1 MKISTW
7 NTNRVARVGL
17 TLLFL
22 TFVTSLPVRSQ
33 TASTGTVLGM
43 VKDPSGAIVPNAAV
57 ELIDAATQVVRT
69 TVTNEV
75 GRYTFTAVRPG
86 TYSVTAAA
94 PGFQK
99 SVIPSLAV
107 EISKS
112 YTIDFQLKIGQATEQ
127 VVVTASAGAE
137 LQTLDATVGD
147 TVGGQLLELL
157 PSIDRNVTSLLLLQP
172 SATPVEGE
180 GTRSSRYGGQVAG
193 AQSDQN
199 VYVLDGGNITSGVSG
214 NSDYWSNY
222 NGTSEGAI
230 PTPSESIREFRV
242 GTTNQMA
249 SFSGAGGSQVMLVTK
264 RGTDQYHGSMYDYL
278 QNDNLNAN
286 SWQRNRLRQVRPE
299 TRDNRFGASFGGPL
313 PWLRKNL
320 ETHFFFHYE
329 GRRRRDYT
337 QVTRTVP
344 TDTLKQ
350 GILRFRDGT
359 GNIVSYNLKTS
370 TQCGAAGTLP
380 CDPRGIGLNS
390 LINDMWSKYMPPGN
404 DSSTGDG
411 FNTIGFSSP
420 ASLPNDSDFAV
431 LRLDHAI
438 TQNWAFTGSYRFYT
452 EQRTESRQ
460 TDIGGFVSG
469 NQKGQAA
476 STAVIPREPRYLVFG
491 LTGSFTPMITNETNF
506 SYLRDYWYWQTDSAR
521 PQVSGAA
528 AALSLPSDMT
538 PTNLAVGSIR
548 QREWRGH
555 HYTFSEN
562 MAWVKGDHLL
572 QFGGS
577 YRRNAIQF
585 WRDDQQSALTVPMYF
600 ISAGTGINIPA
611 TYRPPACS
619 GTVTTNCLPSAQ
631 VSSWNNLYAAILGM
645 TDRAVQVGTRDGSL
659 NANPIGTPPKVDK
672 HYPEFSLYLNDSW
685 KVRPSLT
692 LNLGLN
698 WSADL
703 PQTEV
708 AGKESLGYYLS
719 GGLIDPDSYL
729 SQRRDAALA
738 GKVFNPAIGWQLI
751 RSTDRKYPY
760 DPVWTNFAPRVS
772 VAWNPS
778 FSKGVLR
785 RVFGDKKTVFRTGYA
800 RLYDRL
806 NGVHKV
812 INPIQVY
819 GFSQALLCLGPSIS
833 GGCLGTS
840 GVNPSTGFRI
850 GIDGSSINLLQ
861 FFPPTAPSP
870 MVPGV
875 SGFPGANQA
884 AANDSVQ
891 MNPNYRPATHNS
903 FTLTLQRELPGRSIL
918 EIGYI
923 HRDTNG
929 LTTGVSLNQVPYFMK
944 YGGQSFAEAFDNMA
958 QALKAG
964 QTVAPQPFLESILA
978 GSSYCAAPNANCTA
992 GVLAKFSG
1000 NVRANQ
1006 YATPF
1011 NSIQTSFVTGP
1022 ATALATQIL
1031 GGLNYFT
1038 DVGRSNY
1045 DGGFVS
1051 LKTRDWKGLSLN
1063 ANFTYSHA
1071 LDNGVVNQ
1079 DIDNFVTNSYDLNYT
1094 WDNSLFDR
1102 RYVFNL
1108 MSAYNLPSRKGP
1120 GPFNYILQG
1129 WSISPIFSWYSGLPL
1144 RVGGGGQELLG
1155 AGAVLAQPGAFG
1167 NNPNFNVPGNTT
1179 TGVATAGN
1187 PATGGSGVNLFAD
1200 PNAVFSAFRPVQ
1212 LSKDTNVSNYVLR
1225 GQSRWNVDMSIART
1239 FRIRESVEFRF
1250 AAAVFNMFNHVQF
1263 ADPGMSLTSPQN
1275 FGVITAQQ
1283 NQPRRVEI
1291 GLHFVF

>member
-1 MKISTW
+1 MRASTW
-7 NTNRVARVGL
+7 KPYRVIGAWL
-17 TLLFL
+17 AFLFL
-22 TFVTSLPVRSQ
+22 TFVAAPPLQAQ

-43 VKDPSGAIVPNAAV
+43 VKDPSGAIVPGAGV
-57 ELIDAATQVVRT
+57 ELIDTATQLVRT
-69 TVTNEV
+69 TVTNEA

-94 PGFQK
+94 SGFQK
-99 SVIPSLAV
+99 AVIPSLAV

-112 YTIDFQLKIGQATEQ
+112 YTIDFQLKIGQSTEQ

-147 TVGGQLLELL
+147 TLGGLMLELL

-214 NSDYWSNY
+214 NSDYWNNF

-264 RGTDQYHGSMYDYL
+264 SGTDQYHGSVYDYL
-278 QNDNLNAN
+278 QNDNLNSN
-286 SWQRNRLRQVRPE
+286 SWQRNRLNQVRPE
-299 TRDNRFGASFGGPL
+299 TRDNRFGASLGGPL
-313 PWLRKNL
+313 PWLHDRMA
-320 ETHFFFHYE
+320 TYFFFNYE

-359 GNIVSYNLKTS
+359 GNIISYNLKTS
-370 TQCGAAGTLP
+370 SQCGSAGNLP
-380 CDPRGIGLNS
+380 CDPRGIGLNPA
-390 LINDMWSKYMPPGN
+390 INEMWSSYMPPGN
-404 DSSTGDG
+404 DTSTGDG
-411 FNTIGFSSP
+411 LNTIGFSSP
-420 ASLPNDSDFAV
+420 VSLPNNSDFAV
-431 LRLDHAI
+431 LRLDHSI
-438 TQNWAFTGSYRFYT
+438 TQNWAFTGSYRYYT

-469 NQKGQAA
+469 NEKGKAV

-491 LTGSFTPMITNETNF
+491 LTGAFTPMVTTETNF

-521 PQVSGAA
+521 PQISGIA
-528 AALSLPSDMT
+528 AALSLPNDMT
-538 PTNLAVGSIR
+538 PTNLTIGNIR
-548 QREWRGH
+548 RREWNGH
-555 HYTFSEN
+555 HYTLSEN
-562 MAWVKGDHLL
+562 MAWVKGVHLL

-577 YRRNAIQF
+577 YRRNAIKF

-600 ISAGTGINIPA
+600 IASGSGINIPA
-611 TYRPPACS
+611 TNRPPACS
-619 GTVTTNCLPSAQ
+619 GAVTTNCLPSAQ
-631 VSSWNNLYAAILGM
+631 VSTWNSLYTAVLGM

-659 NANPIGTPPKVDK
+659 NANPIGTPPMVDK

-685 KVRPSLT
+685 KVTPTLT

-708 AGKESLGYYLS
+708 DGKESLGYYLT
-719 GGLIDPDSYL
+719 GELIDPEDYFA
-729 SQRRDAALA
+729 RRKLNNEA
-738 GKVFNPAIGWQLI
+738 GGVYNPAIGWQLI
-751 RSTDRKYPY
+751 NSTDRKYPY

-778 FSKGVLR
+778 FTDGFLGR
-785 RVFGDKKTVFRTGYA
+785 LFGDKKTVVRTGFA

-819 GFSQALLCLGPSIS
+819 GFSQALLCLGPSINGS
-833 GGCLGTS
+833 CLGTS
-840 GVNPSTGFRI
+840 GVNPITDFRI
-850 GIDGSSINLLQ
+850 GIDGNSIDLLR
-861 FFPPTAPSP
+861 FFPETAPSP

-884 AANDSVQ
+884 AANDSLQ
-891 MNPNYRPATHNS
+891 MTPNYRPATHNS
-903 FTLTLQRELPGRSIL
+903 FTLSLQRELPGRSIL

-923 HRDTNG
+923 HRDTSG
-929 LTTGVSLNQVPYFMK
+929 LTTGLSLNQVPYFMRQ
-944 YGGQSFAEAFDNMA
+944 GGQSFAEAFDAMA
-958 QALKAG
+958 LALSAG
-964 QTVAPQPFLESILA
+964 QTVAPQPFLETILA
-978 GSSYCAAPNANCTA
+978 GSSYCAAPNASCTA
-992 GVLAKFSG
+992 GVLARFSG
-1000 NVRANQ
+1000 NVRSYQ
-1006 YATPF
+1006 YANLF

-1022 ATALATQIL
+1022 ATARATQVL
-1031 GGLNYFT
+1031 GTLNYFA
-1038 DVGRSNY
+1038 DVGASSY
-1045 DGGFVS
+1045 DGGFISV
-1051 LKTRDWKGLSLN
+1051 KTRGWKGLSMN
-1063 ANFTYSHA
+1063 ANFTYAHA

-1079 DIDNFVTNSYDLNYT
+1079 DIDNFVTNSYDLGYT

-1102 RYVFNL
+1102 RFVFNL
-1108 MSAYNLPSRKGP
+1108 MSAYTLPARTGA
-1120 GPFNYILQG
+1120 GAFNYIFQG
-1129 WSISPIFSWYSGLPL
+1129 WSVSPIFSWYSGLPL
-1144 RVGGGGQELLG
+1144 RVAGGGQELNG
-1155 AGAVLAQPGAFG
+1155 AGAVLTQP
-1167 NNPNFNVPGNTT
+1167 NT
-1179 TGVATAGN
+1179 
-1187 PATGGSGVNLFAD
+1187 F
-1200 PNAVFSAFRPVQ
+1200 
-1212 LSKDTNVSNYVLR
+1212 
-1225 GQSRWNVDMSIART
+1225 
-1239 FRIRESVEFRF
+1239 
-1250 AAAVFNMFNHVQF
+1250 
-1263 ADPGMSLTSPQN
+1263 
-1275 FGVITAQQ
+1275 
-1283 NQPRRVEI
+1283 
-1291 GLHFVF
+1291 